1 MGGDRPVLQRNGL
14 SRFPKRR
21 PMRRALWVMAMSLLD
36 LNLVGLN
43 LLGLYR
49 RWAAGG
55 GLGRPRRARVVS
67 GLLARGGLL
76 MLRGRC

>member
-1 MGGDRPVLQRNGL
+1 
-14 SRFPKRR
+14 
-21 PMRRALWVMAMSLLD
+21 MAMSLLD

-55 GLGRPRRARVVS
+55 GLGRPRRARVVG